1 MKRQGFIIGL
11 ALAVMGSVC
20 LGTASA
26 QDYSLTDEA
35 NAAVSAAE
43 QAVEQAR
50 ARIETGKQVL
60 ATIPED
66 SPMMGDVAKVV
77 KAASENWKIAVDSL
91 EGAKK
96 SASRL
101 AGSANASVT
110 QDFALLAKVNA
121 GVALSGAK
129 VVEIAIT
136 YVEAVASNKTEALDV
151 INTALQDSLA
161 ASSQV
166 QFNYERVKT
175 LITEKYSK

>member
-11 ALAVMGSVC
+11 AVAVLSSVF

-26 QDYSLTDEA
+26 QGGALADEA
-35 NAAVSAAE
+35 NAAVVAAE
-43 QAVEQAR
+43 QAVEMAR
-50 ARIETGKQVL
+50 TKIEMGKQLL
-60 ATIPED
+60 ATIPDD
-66 SPMMGDVAKVV
+66 SPMMADVASVV
-77 KAASENWKIAVDSL
+77 KAASDNWKIAVESL

-96 SASRL
+96 SATRIQ
-101 AGSANASVT
+101 GSANESVS

-136 YVEAVASNKTEALDV
+136 YIEAVADNKSEALDV
-151 INTALQDSLA
+151 INAALQDSLA

-166 QFNYERVKT
+166 QFNYDRVKT